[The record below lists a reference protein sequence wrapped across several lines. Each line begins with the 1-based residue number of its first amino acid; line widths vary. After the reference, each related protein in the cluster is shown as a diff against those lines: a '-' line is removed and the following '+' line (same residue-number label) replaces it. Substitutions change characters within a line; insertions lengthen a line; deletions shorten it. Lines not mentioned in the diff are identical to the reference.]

1 MKPFLSFIVPA
12 FNSGA
17 YLREAVES
25 IRSQVAGITTA
36 EIIVVDDCST
46 DTATLRVLETLAGE
60 PATRCLRQPRN
71 SGPAA
76 TRNTGLFAASGEWI
90 CFLDSDD
97 TLAPGAIEARLAV
110 VAAVPEAAWIMG
122 DLLRVN
128 RPGQFD
134 NGDFPAF
141 VDSGEPVFPG
151 VVLHERAAPV
161 LLRSA
166 RTPYVGTAMIRRGL
180 IGRAGGFEPAL
191 RYSEDWLLW
200 LTLSMSAPLYWMTR
214 PTVHVRRYHASMTK
228 DLLAGATA
236 APLAPRM
243 ALRNPLFA
251 ALRKPLRWRLSQEWR
266 RYSEVH
272 RAYGLR
278 LAAIHG
284 ALQSVRW
291 TPNDVRSY
299 RALAAA
305 LTGAYGASSARR
317 A

>member
-46 DTATLRVLETLAGE
+46 DAATQRVLETLAGE

-76 TRNTGLFAASGEWI
+76 TRNAGLYAASGEWI

-110 VAAVPEAAWIMG
+110 VAAVPEASWIMG

-134 NGDFPAF
+134 TGDFPAF
-141 VDSGEPVFPG
+141 VDSGATVFPG

-200 LTLSMSAPLYWMTR
+200 LTLSMSAPLYWMTL

-243 ALRNPLFA
+243 ALRNPLFST
-251 ALRKPLRWRLSQEWR
+251 LRKPLRWRLSQEWR

-278 LAAIHG
+278 LAAVHG
-284 ALQSVRW
+284 ALQAVRW
-291 TPNDVRSY
+291 TPNDWRNY
-299 RALAAA
+299 QALAAA
-305 LTGAYGASSARR
+305 LAGAGGAPAQKG
-317 A
+317 